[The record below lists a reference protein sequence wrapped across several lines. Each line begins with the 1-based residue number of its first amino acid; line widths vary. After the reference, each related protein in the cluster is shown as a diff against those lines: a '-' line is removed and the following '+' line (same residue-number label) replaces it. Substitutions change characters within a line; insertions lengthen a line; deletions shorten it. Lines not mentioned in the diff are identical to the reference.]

1 MILSYTFIIIMV
13 AYNIPTC
20 HSFTRSI
27 CAHHVHN
34 TYSIQ
39 RHLFSE
45 LVSNDDEDLRPD
57 ICMIEKQSGLD
68 KFLNRDDRMCVIKL
82 YAPYCKACK
91 AFGVKFRKL
100 AIDRGDGVNA
110 MGQTVRIGDARFGD
124 LEYSSNVKLCKDLAV
139 KAFPTVLI
147 YHNGKRLREVRCK
160 SNAIQQIE
168 SEMDQ
173 LIVDISREWKMK

>member
-1 MILSYTFIIIMV
+1 MIIMV
-13 AYNIPTC
+13 AHIPTC
-20 HSFTRSI
+20 HSFTGSI
-27 CAHHVHN
+27 CAHHVHK

-45 LVSNDDEDLRPD
+45 FVSNDDQDLRPD
-57 ICMIEKQSGLD
+57 IYIIKKQTGFD
-68 KFLNRDDRMCVIKL
+68 EFLNIDERICVIKL

-147 YHNGKRLREVRCK
+147 YQNGKRLREIRCK

>member
-1 MILSYTFIIIMV
+1 
-13 AYNIPTC
+13 
-20 HSFTRSI
+20 
-27 CAHHVHN
+27 
-34 TYSIQ
+34 
-39 RHLFSE
+39 
-45 LVSNDDEDLRPD
+45 
-57 ICMIEKQSGLD
+57 
-68 KFLNRDDRMCVIKL
+68 
-82 YAPYCKACK
+82 
-91 AFGVKFRKL
+91 
-100 AIDRGDGVNA
+100 

-147 YHNGKRLREVRCK
+147 YQNGKRLREIRCK